1 MEELTFRDML
11 AIFMRRRRYFFIT
24 AAIILAISMIFVLR
38 WSNYR
43 STATV
48 QIEQSYVATN
58 LTNANDVIVTLVDQ
72 RISQIQQKVTG
83 LESLSEIINKFNLYP
98 DQRNSQPMSAVTT
111 KMRTK
116 IKVDL
121 ISGSISNPAAAQKQ
135 TAEQLS
141 AIAFNLSFDYSDP
154 QTAQQV
160 TDELVTRFLDE
171 DLKQRRTQAQETSA
185 FLATQIAALE
195 ANMAEQEKS
204 IAEFRA
210 KYGESGPAALMFN
223 QQSAANVSMSLQQLE
238 SQLVS
243 NEGTQGVIK
252 GQLVLVDPYSRVIA
266 DGQMLTTPSVQLKAL
281 ESQYAALT
289 GQYGTNHPDVVKTRR
304 QIAALKAQI
313 GPEKENEGAQLEA
326 QIKDV
331 KTNLAAAISTK
342 GQEHPDV
349 VALQRKLKTLEAE
362 LSKKVT
368 ETSSEDIIVKDAD
381 NPAYLQLA
389 AQLKT
394 AEEQRKSLI
403 QQRDALKEQQ
413 KKYEQMIAANPGLE
427 QQFARLTR
435 DYDNAQ
441 LRYRELRE
449 KKMAADM
456 NEQLELGRK
465 GQRLVVINP
474 PAVPDSTQP
483 RRALLVLGAVMLSLM
498 GGLSSVIAAET
509 LNQGVY
515 GASHIAYLLGTPPLV
530 VIPHLLTETEKNHAS
545 RLMPYLLAG
554 AGILSVMR
562 QLFLHF
568 IGMPTKRLLAKVR
581 ARAPKTP
588 GQGS

>member
-1 MEELTFRDML
+1 MEELTFRDMI
-11 AIFMRRRRYFFIT
+11 AIFMRRRRYFFVT
-24 AAIILAISMIFVLR
+24 ALIIFAISMIFALR

-48 QIEQSYVATN
+48 QIEQSYIATN
-58 LTNANDVIVTLVDQ
+58 LSNANEMIVTLVDQ

-83 LESLSEIINKFNLYP
+83 LESLSEIINKYNLYP
-98 DQRNSQPMSAVTT
+98 AERASQPMAAITQR
-111 KMRTK
+111 MRAK

-141 AIAFNLSFDYSDP
+141 AIAFNLSFDHTDP

-160 TDELVTRFLDE
+160 TDEIVTRFLDE

-185 FLATQIAALE
+185 FLGTQIAALE
-195 ANMAEQEKS
+195 SNMAEQEKA

-223 QQSAANVSMSLQQLE
+223 QQSAANVGMALQQLE
-238 SQLVS
+238 SQLIA
-243 NEGTQGVIK
+243 NEGQQGVLK
-252 GQLVLVDPYSRVIA
+252 GQLALVDPYSRVIA
-266 DGQMLTTPSVQLKAL
+266 DGQMLTTPTVQLKAL

-289 GQYGTNHPDVVKTRR
+289 GQYGPNHPDVIKARR
-304 QIAALKAQI
+304 QIAALRAQV
-313 GPEKENEGAQLEA
+313 GTEEDANAQLEA

-331 KTNLAAAISTK
+331 ETNLSAARANK
-342 GQEHPDV
+342 GAEHPDV
-349 VALQRKLKTLEAE
+349 VALDRKLGLLKTE
-362 LSKKVT
+362 LSKKVKEVT
-368 ETSSEDIIVKDAD
+368 AEDILVKDAD

-394 AEEQRKSLI
+394 AEEQRKSLV
-403 QQRDALKEQQ
+403 QQRDAMKEQQ
-413 KKYEQMIAANPGLE
+413 KKYEQIMAANPGLE

-465 GQRLVVINP
+465 GQRLAVINP

-483 RRALLVLGAVMLSLM
+483 KRSLLVLGAILLSLM

-515 GASHIAYLLGTPPLV
+515 GASHITYLLGSPPLV
-530 VIPHLLTETEKNHAS
+530 VIPHILSEHEKNHATKV
-545 RLMPYLLAG
+545 MPYLKAG
-554 AGILSVMR
+554 AGFLAILR
-562 QLFLHF
+562 YLFQTL
-568 IGMPTKRLLAKVR
+568 IAAPLQRLLGK
-581 ARAPKTP
+581 ARAKTP
-588 GQGS
+588 GPRS

>member
-1 MEELTFRDML
+1 MEELTFRDMV

-24 AAIILAISMIFVLR
+24 ALVILMISMVFVLR

-48 QIEQSYVATN
+48 QIEQSYIATN
-58 LTNANDVIVTLVDQ
+58 LTNANEMIVTLVDQ

-83 LESLSEIINKFNLYP
+83 LESLSEIINKFNLYGAE
-98 DQRNSQPMSAVTT
+98 RATQPMSAITT
-111 KMRTK
+111 KMRGK

-141 AIAFNLSFDYSDP
+141 AIAFNLSFDYTDP

-185 FLATQIAALE
+185 FLASQISALE
-195 ANMAEQEKS
+195 NNMAEQEKA

-223 QQSAANVSMSLQQLE
+223 QQSAANVSMALQQLE
-238 SQLVS
+238 SQLIA
-243 NEGTQGVIK
+243 NEGQQGVLK
-252 GQLVLVDPYSRVIA
+252 GQLALVDPYSRVVA
-266 DGQMLTTPSVQLKAL
+266 DGQVLTTPSVQLKAL

-289 GQYGTNHPDVVKTRR
+289 GQYGPNHPDVVKARR
-304 QIAALKAQI
+304 QIAALKVQV
-313 GPEKENEGAQLEA
+313 GNEQEATAQLEA

-331 KTNLAAAISTK
+331 KTNLAAATSTK
-342 GQEHPDV
+342 GAEHPDV
-349 VALQRKLKTLEAE
+349 VALQRKLKTLEEE
-362 LSKKVT
+362 LSKKVKEVT
-368 ETSSEDIIVKDAD
+368 ADDIIVKDAD

-394 AEEQRKSLI
+394 SEEQRKSLV
-403 QQRDALKEQQ
+403 QQRDAMKEQQ
-413 KKYEQMIAANPGLE
+413 KKYEQLIAANPGLE
-427 QQFARLTR
+427 QQFARLSR

-483 RRALLVLGAVMLSLM
+483 RRSLLMLGAIMLAIM

-515 GASHIAYLLGTPPLV
+515 GASHVTYLLGAPPLAI
-530 VIPHLLTETEKNHAS
+530 IPHILSENEKNHAS
-545 RLMPYLLAG
+545 RIMPYVLAG
-554 AGILSVMR
+554 IGILSVLKQFFLNVVAQPVQR
-562 QLFLHF
+562 LF
-568 IGMPTKRLLAKVR
+568 AR
-581 ARAPKTP
+581 ARAKSGPR
-588 GQGS
+588 S